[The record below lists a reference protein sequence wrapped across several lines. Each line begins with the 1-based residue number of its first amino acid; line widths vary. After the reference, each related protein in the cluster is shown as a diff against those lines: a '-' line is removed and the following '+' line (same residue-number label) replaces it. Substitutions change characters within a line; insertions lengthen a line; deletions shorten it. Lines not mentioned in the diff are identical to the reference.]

1 MEKHVAN
8 PEAIKVL
15 DQGFVRL
22 VDAMGDDAAIVQ
34 AARVSYGA
42 GTKTVREDARLINY
56 LMKHDHTSPFEM
68 VEFKFHI
75 KAPMFIARQ
84 WLRHRTASV
93 NEVSARYS
101 EVPDEHWLPTED
113 QLRGQGSGNRQVGSG
128 DLPGDTAWA
137 AAGVMGQAMQN
148 AYEDYRNLLTS
159 GVCREQ
165 ARAVLPVAM
174 YTEWYWKIDLHNLL
188 RFLRLRLDAH
198 AQQEI
203 RVYAEVILGLVREVT
218 PATVEAWEEHVLHA
232 KRLSR
237 ADVARM
243 DKELSEAMS
252 AATQFEYLMRK
263 MYDAILA
270 HRAMTVIGKQEEAN
284 ALLWS
289 HLEE

>member
-1 MEKHVAN
+1 MAN

-22 VDAMGDDAAIVQ
+22 VDVMGDDAAIVQ

-42 GTKTVREDARLINY
+42 GTKTVREDERLIHY

-68 VEFKFHI
+68 VEFKFHV
-75 KAPMFIARQ
+75 KAPLFVARQ

-137 AAGVMGQAMQN
+137 AAGVMGQAMQS
-148 AYEDYRNLLTS
+148 AYEDYRNLLAA

-188 RFLRLRLDAH
+188 RFLRLRIDAH

-203 RVYAEVILGLVREVT
+203 RVYAEAILDLVREVV
-218 PATVEAWEEHVLHA
+218 PFAVGAWEEHVLHA

-237 ADVARM
+237 TDAVKM
-243 DKELSEAMS
+243 DEALSEAMQT
-252 AATQFEYLMRK
+252 ATQFEYLMRK
-263 MYDAILA
+263 MYDAVVA
-270 HRAMTVIGKQEEAN
+270 HRAMVLSGKTEEASS
-284 ALLWS
+284 LLWS
-289 HLEE
+289 HLEEL